1 MRGVK
6 KTDLPTK
13 VCPTCQ
19 RPFSWRK
26 KWERCLPKAVQLAE
40 EMGTLLGGGTLLQR
54 RLPPRHP
61 ARHGTKKPGV
71 AGL

>member
-26 KWERCLPKAVQLAE
+26 KWERCWAEARFCSDACRKGTPRGKAAQQPKTPE
-40 EMGTLLGGGTLLQR
+40 D
-54 RLPPRHP
+54 
-61 ARHGTKKPGV
+61 
-71 AGL
+71 